1 MQRCPKCGKD
11 FRGYICSCG
20 YDFTRDYTEL
30 WTLNVLTSEDR
41 GNCLSPYELAEKL
54 YRRAA
59 YARALE
65 LFEKEAAKGSTDAM
79 CYLGK
84 MYEKG
89 YGCRKN
95 MPRALEWYEKASG
108 AGNSE
113 AERNVKRLQAS
124 TAKHEPKP
132 EPKANEKIS
141 KPFFKKLTEP
151 ETMSAR
157 PAVTAPNNAF
167 AAAMRAYREHTDAGY
182 RVAASS
188 FQQAAEAGSIN
199 ACYYLGQIYEKG
211 LGCEKDRSKALE
223 WYERAADAGNMNA
236 KERRDALKKE
246 SEPIQT
252 SPSYSSATVKQTA
265 AKPEYTYKANNYN
278 VNNYSYY
285 SSAYG
290 SATNTS
296 KFGGILHILIGVIG
310 GLSGVFSS
318 IRLIISDI
326 SESDAAGLL
335 LALLLTLL
343 IGLPIIMAGIR
354 VGTAKIKWGE
364 GWMEEVKL
372 GWLRVAAFYGAFC
385 VFCLGCGLFDQEMS
399 LLPLSLS
406 LDAMM
411 LYCWMLS
418 SVWFLITRMIIFINA
433 G

>member
-1 MQRCPKCGKD
+1 MGRCPKCGKA

-41 GNCLSPYELAEKL
+41 ENCLSPYELAEKL

-95 MPRALEWYEKASG
+95 MSRALEWYEKASG

-124 TAKHEPKP
+124 TAKPEPKP

-141 KPFFKKLTEP
+141 KPFFKKHTEP

-310 GLSGVFSS
+310 GLSAVFAYA
-318 IRLIISDI
+318 LFI
-326 SESDAAGLL
+326 SESDASLLLLGLL
-335 LALLLTLL
+335 F
-343 IGLPIIMAGIR
+343 GLPIIMAGIR
-354 VGTAKIKWGE
+354 AGTAKIKWGE
-364 GWMEEVKL
+364 DWMEKVKL
-372 GWLRVAAFYGAFC
+372 GWLSFAAFDGAIC
-385 VFCLGCGLFDQEMS
+385 VFTLGYGLFEEEWS
-399 LLPLSLS
+399 HLSLPLSLY
-406 LDAMM
+406 DMM
-411 LYCWMLS
+411 TCCWILS
-418 SVWFLITRMIIFINA
+418 SVWFLITRMIIFIKA
-433 G
+433 CR

>member
-1 MQRCPKCGKD
+1 MGRCPKCGKA

-20 YDFTRDYTEL
+20 YDFTRGYTEL

-41 GNCLSPYELAEKL
+41 ENCLSPYELAEKL

-95 MPRALEWYEKASG
+95 MSRALEWYEKASG

-113 AERNVKRLQAS
+113 ADRNVKRLQAS
-124 TAKHEPKP
+124 TAKP

-310 GLSGVFSS
+310 GLSAVFSQ
-318 IRLIISDI
+318 IISG
-326 SESDAAGLL
+326 SGAALLL
-335 LALLLTLL
+335 LALL

-364 GWMEEVKL
+364 GWMEKVKL

-385 VFCLGCGLFDQEMS
+385 VFCLGCCLLGQDMS
-399 LLPLSLS
+399 LLPLPLS
-406 LDAMM
+406 LYDMM
-411 LYCWMLS
+411 LCCWMLS
-418 SVWFLITRMIIFINA
+418 SVWFLITRMIIFIKA
-433 G
+433 GR

>member
-1 MQRCPKCGKD
+1 MQRCPKCGKA
-11 FRGYICSCG
+11 FQGYICSCG
-20 YDFTRDYTEL
+20 YDFTRGYTEL

-41 GNCLSPYELAEKL
+41 ENCLPPYELAEKL

-59 YARALE
+59 YERALE
-65 LFEKEAAKGSTDAM
+65 LFKKEAAKGSTDAM

-95 MPRALEWYEKASG
+95 MSRALEWYEKASG

-124 TAKHEPKP
+124 TAKP

-310 GLSGVFSS
+310 GLSAVFSE
-318 IRLIISDI
+318 II
-326 SESDAAGLL
+326 SESDAPLL
-335 LALLLTLL
+335 LIALLSLL
-343 IGLPIIMAGIR
+343 FGLPIIMAGIR

-364 GWMEEVKL
+364 DWMEEVKL
-372 GWLRVAAFYGAFC
+372 GWLRVAAFIGAFC
-385 VFCLGCGLFDQEMS
+385 VFCLGIGLLYQEMS
-399 LLPLSLS
+399 LPPLSLS
-406 LDAMM
+406 LYNMM
-411 LYCWMLS
+411 CYCWMLS
-418 SVWFLITRMIIFINA
+418 LVWFLITRMIIFIKT
-433 G
+433 GR

>member
-1 MQRCPKCGKD
+1 MGRCPKCGKA

-20 YDFTRDYTEL
+20 YDFTRGYTEL

-41 GNCLSPYELAEKL
+41 ENCLSPYELAEKL

-95 MPRALEWYEKASG
+95 MSRALEWYEKASG

-124 TAKHEPKP
+124 TAKPEPKP

-141 KPFFKKLTEP
+141 KPIFKKLTEP

-246 SEPIQT
+246 SEPIQA

-310 GLSGVFSS
+310 GLSAVFSE
-318 IRLIISDI
+318 IISG
-326 SESDAAGLL
+326 SDAAGLL
-335 LALLLTLL
+335 SALLV
-343 IGLPIIMAGIR
+343 GLPIIMAGIR

-364 GWMEEVKL
+364 DWMEEVKL
-372 GWLRVAAFYGAFC
+372 GWLRVAAFYGAIF
-385 VFCLGCGLFDQEMS
+385 VINLGYDLCQGMS

-406 LDAMM
+406 LDDMM
-411 LYCWMLS
+411 ACCGMLS
-418 SVWFLITRMIIFINA
+418 SVWFLITRMIILIKA
-433 G
+433 GR

>member
-1 MQRCPKCGKD
+1 MGRCPKCGKA

-20 YDFTRDYTEL
+20 YDFTRGYTEL

-41 GNCLSPYELAEKL
+41 ENCLSPYELAEKL

-95 MPRALEWYEKASG
+95 MSR
-108 AGNSE
+108 
-113 AERNVKRLQAS
+113 
-124 TAKHEPKP
+124 
-132 EPKANEKIS
+132 
-141 KPFFKKLTEP
+141 
-151 ETMSAR
+151 
-157 PAVTAPNNAF
+157 
-167 AAAMRAYREHTDAGY
+167 
-182 RVAASS
+182 
-188 FQQAAEAGSIN
+188 
-199 ACYYLGQIYEKG
+199 
-211 LGCEKDRSKALE
+211 ALE

-246 SEPIQT
+246 SEPIQA

-310 GLSGVFSS
+310 GLSPVFSS
-318 IRLIISDI
+318 IRLIVSDISVRLIISDI

-335 LALLLTLL
+335 LDPLLALL

-364 GWMEEVKL
+364 DWMEKVKL

-385 VFCLGCGLFDQEMS
+385 VFILGCCLLDQDMS

>member
-1 MQRCPKCGKD
+1 MGRCPKCGKA

-41 GNCLSPYELAEKL
+41 ENCLSPYELAEKL
-54 YRRAA
+54 YRRSA

-95 MPRALEWYEKASG
+95 MSR
-108 AGNSE
+108 
-113 AERNVKRLQAS
+113 
-124 TAKHEPKP
+124 
-132 EPKANEKIS
+132 
-141 KPFFKKLTEP
+141 
-151 ETMSAR
+151 
-157 PAVTAPNNAF
+157 
-167 AAAMRAYREHTDAGY
+167 
-182 RVAASS
+182 
-188 FQQAAEAGSIN
+188 
-199 ACYYLGQIYEKG
+199 
-211 LGCEKDRSKALE
+211 ALE
-223 WYERAADAGNMNA
+223 WYERAADAGNMDA

-310 GLSGVFSS
+310 GLPPVFYG
-318 IRLIISDI
+318 IISG
-326 SESDAAGLL
+326 SGARLL
-335 LALLLTLL
+335 FTLL
-343 IGLPIIMAGIR
+343 YGLSIIMAGIR

-364 GWMEEVKL
+364 DWMEKVKL
-372 GWLRVAAFYGAFC
+372 GWLSFAAFDGAMC
-385 VFCLGCGLFDQEMS
+385 VFALGYGLFAEEMS
-399 LLPLSLS
+399 IFPLSLS
-406 LDAMM
+406 LYDMM
-411 LYCWMLS
+411 ACCWILS
-418 SVWFLITRMIIFINA
+418 SVWFLITRMIIFIKA
-433 G
+433 GR

>member
-236 KERRDALKKE
+236 KERRDALKKG

-265 AKPEYTYKANNYN
+265 AKPEYTYKANNFN

-310 GLSGVFSS
+310 GLSYVFVSIFIELAELDWPWLYYVSVFS
-318 IRLIISDI
+318 
-326 SESDAAGLL
+326 
-335 LALLLTLL
+335 
-343 IGLPIIMAGIR
+343 LPIIMAGIR

-364 GWMEEVKL
+364 DWMEKVKL
-372 GWLRVAAFYGAFC
+372 GWLSFAAIDGAIC
-385 VFCLGCGLFDQEMS
+385 VFVLGYGLLCEEMS

-406 LDAMM
+406 LDDMM
-411 LYCWMLS
+411 GCCWILS
-418 SVWFLITRMIIFINA
+418 SVWFLITRMIILIKA
-433 G
+433 GR

>member
-1 MQRCPKCGKD
+1 MQRCPKCGKA

-41 GNCLSPYELAEKL
+41 ENCLSPYELAEKL

-95 MPRALEWYEKASG
+95 MSQALEWYEKASG

-124 TAKHEPKP
+124 TAKPEPKP

-223 WYERAADAGNMNA
+223 WYERAADAGNMSA
-236 KERRDALKKE
+236 KELRDVLKKE

-265 AKPEYTYKANNYN
+265 AKPEYTYKANNFN

-310 GLSGVFSS
+310 GLSAVFSQ
-318 IRLIISDI
+318 IISG
-326 SESDAAGLL
+326 SGAALLL
-335 LALLLTLL
+335 LALLFGLL
-343 IGLPIIMAGIR
+343 IIMAGIR

-364 GWMEEVKL
+364 DWMEEVKL

-399 LLPLSLS
+399 LFPLSLS
-406 LDAMM
+406 LYDMM
-411 LYCWMLS
+411 WCCWMLS
-418 SVWFLITRMIIFINA
+418 SVWFLITRMIIFIKA
-433 G
+433 GR